1 MPSGDGVRVSLGCA
15 VNKTASL
22 QRGGEVGVAGFHQHG
37 TIVEVHNRDALDASQ
52 LACFI
57 GSIRFSLEVHV
68 DVVDP
73 KVGE

>member
-1 MPSGDGVRVSLGCA
+1 MRWSLWHA
-15 VNKTASL
+15 VNKAASL
-22 QRGGEVGVAGFHQHG
+22 QRGGEIGIAGFHQHG
-37 TIVEVHNRDALDASQ
+37 TIVEMHNWDALDASQ

-73 KVGE
+73 EVGE